1 VSSDT
6 NQEIQQLVEAALARH
21 GAAGKV
27 RVEGE
32 ALILA
37 GNGPTVSLEIRHLI
51 DKWSSLPF
59 PERQRECAG
68 LAKELSRQRRS
79 LAPSAPKQRGSSFGG
94 LVVAGLLLGAGALY
108 WKLSEGSVH
117 TPAAPAE
124 AKVSSV
130 QVVDPDH
137 ERRERGERV
146 CNSTRARLARGGTV
160 GPTDTEGWVVEL
172 ALVRTPADA
181 TWPSIAPFV
190 ANQNSP
196 DAGRVVWSGAPELA
210 KLEALGTRVVV
221 RDQALPDDVAPQL
234 RQRLLTFYGE
244 YVSPY
249 FRERDRIKLIRLAH
263 AVAEKQSATLG
274 ALYARCAEGT
284 AHHMGSWFLGT
295 SPGAAATSLLYFMG
309 AHAEPPQLP
318 RKLLSAV
325 GDDALEPAFALGSL
339 LDSSRRMK
347 KEEVASLIG
356 GQDGMV
362 AGPAHFTTLSFPF
375 VDSDRALRASHA
387 IASSLPR

>member
-1 VSSDT
+1 M
-6 NQEIQQLVEAALARH
+6 ARH
-21 GAAGKV
+21 GTAGKV

-32 ALILA
+32 TLILA
-37 GNGPTVSLEIRHLI
+37 GNGPTAAIHIEHLI
-51 DKWSSLPF
+51 EKWSTLPF
-59 PERQRECAG
+59 PERQRETAG

-79 LAPSAPKQRGSSFGG
+79 LAPPAPKQRRSSFGG
-94 LVVAGLLLGAGALY
+94 LVLAGLVLGAGALY
-108 WKLSEGSVH
+108 WKVSGSAAH
-117 TPAAPAE
+117 TPAAPSD
-124 AKVSSV
+124 AKVSTV
-130 QVVDPDH
+130 QAVDPDH

-146 CNSTRARLARGGTV
+146 CNATRARLARGGTV

-172 ALVRTPADA
+172 ALVRAPPDA
-181 TWPSIAPFV
+181 PWPSIAPFV
-190 ANQNSP
+190 AIPSTP
-196 DAGRVVWSGAPELA
+196 DEGRVVWSGSPELA
-210 KLEALGTRVVV
+210 KMEALGTRVAL
-221 RDQALPDDVAPQL
+221 RDQAFPEVVPQFQ
-234 RQRLLTFYGE
+234 QRRLTFYGE
-244 YVSPY
+244 YVAVY
-249 FRERDRIKLIRLAH
+249 FRERDRIKLVRLAH
-263 AVAEKQSATLG
+263 AVAEKHSATLG

-284 AHHMGSWFLGT
+284 AHHMGSWFLGS

-325 GDDALEPAFALGSL
+325 EDDAVDPAFALESL
-339 LDSSRRMK
+339 LDSSRRLK

-387 IASSLPR
+387 VASSLLR